1 MKDHSSQQSS
11 LSEEQRKI
19 LFKKATEPPFS
30 GELLH
35 NAKSGEYKCA
45 NCNTVLFSSKHK
57 FDSGSGWP
65 SFYDVAQYGAIKLKS
80 DSSHGMERSE
90 VTCASCGGHLGH
102 VFDDALDQPT
112 GKRYCINSLALQ
124 FVEDST
130 KGEGL

>member
-11 LSEEQRKI
+11 LNEEQRKI
-19 LFKKATEPPFS
+19 LFEKATEPPFS
-30 GELLH
+30 GELLR

-45 NCNTVLFSSKHK
+45 NCNAVLFLSKHK

-90 VTCASCGGHLGH
+90 VTCASCDGHLGH

-124 FVEDST
+124 FAGDST
-130 KGEGL
+130 KGEGS